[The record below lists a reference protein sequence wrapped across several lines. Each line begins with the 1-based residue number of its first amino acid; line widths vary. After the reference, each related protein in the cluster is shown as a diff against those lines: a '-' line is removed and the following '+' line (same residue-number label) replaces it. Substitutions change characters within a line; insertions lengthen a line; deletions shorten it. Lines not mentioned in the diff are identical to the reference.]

1 MKAIYKK
8 CRVLWNKNK
17 RILIRLWKMRFL
29 KSVLEMKMKIPIKT
43 DSKYFYNYQANRK
56 KFIEYDKISK
66 ENH

>member
-1 MKAIYKK
+1 
-8 CRVLWNKNK
+8 
-17 RILIRLWKMRFL
+17 MRFL

-56 KFIEYDKISK
+56 KFIEFDKISK